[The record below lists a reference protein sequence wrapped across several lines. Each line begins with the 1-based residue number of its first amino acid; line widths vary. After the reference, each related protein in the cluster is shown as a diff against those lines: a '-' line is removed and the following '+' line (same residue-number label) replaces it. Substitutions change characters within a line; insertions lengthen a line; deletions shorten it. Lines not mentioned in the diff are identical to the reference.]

1 MTPAAYVLPFDSW
14 SYKQNNSDSI
24 ICVICRCGE
33 DEHNKGKLIKA
44 TAKGVE
50 SLRRYC
56 GIRGDDAVKTFLTDE
71 ATIVHYH
78 CNCRKEYTND
88 RVIEQKLKRSASTEC
103 LMTTKFLRSSS
114 SSKFA
119 WKQQCFLCAI
129 KLKQPTSCLIL
140 PIEYKKFHHVPILDV
155 GKMRMCG

>member
-1 MTPAAYVLPFDSW
+1 MTPAAYILPFDSW

-78 CNCRKEYTND
+78 CNCRKECTND
-88 RVIEQKLKRSASTEC
+88 RVTQAFCFNRMSNDHQISTFFIFFEIRMETTVFLVCHQTQTTNQLLDFTNRVQK
-103 LMTTKFLRSSS
+103 
-114 SSKFA
+114 
-119 WKQQCFLCAI
+119 I
-129 KLKQPTSCLIL
+129 PSCTNSW
-140 PIEYKKFHHVPILDV
+140 
-155 GKMRMCG
+155 CG